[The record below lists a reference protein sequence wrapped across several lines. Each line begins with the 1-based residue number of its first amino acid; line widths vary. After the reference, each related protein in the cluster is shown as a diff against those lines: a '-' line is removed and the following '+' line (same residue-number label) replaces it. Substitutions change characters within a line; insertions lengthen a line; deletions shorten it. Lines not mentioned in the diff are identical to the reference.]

1 MPLTLIFRAA
11 AVAVCLVFA
20 LPAWGDE
27 HEAAPST
34 SAETA
39 DEAQA
44 PDEAAAPAAPGI
56 AEARAL
62 VDAGRFVEALNILG
76 PLISGNAVEANTVFL
91 YGLAAAGAAQLPGM
105 PDDTRENLLNEAIGA
120 FRTMLIEE
128 PRLLRVRLELARAFY
143 LKGEEELA
151 RRHFELV
158 LAADP
163 PEAVVANVR
172 RFLAELQARRR
183 WSYRLG
189 AALAPD
195 SNIGG
200 SSEERTIYIFNLPF
214 ERDVEELTTSGIG
227 VSVWGGAEYHYPLAQ
242 DLRLRAGAEFARRE
256 YEQSH
261 FDQLFVATHLG
272 PRWLIDRSTE
282 LSVLGSARQ
291 RWVGTV
297 PDNRE
302 LGGRFEVGHRVS
314 EHVTVSGQASWHGR
328 RYRTRASLDGPILDA
343 TVRASWVV
351 TPTVR
356 LEFSGGYGQQRPKT
370 LRWRTRTR
378 WLGTGV
384 SVILPLGFNVGLGGE
399 VRWTDYYEGE
409 GLWFPFVEDGSAR
422 EDRTRS
428 LRVSL
433 HNRGFTLFGFS
444 PELVVVNEER
454 ETNAQLHSFQRTRGE
469 LRFVQQF

>member
-1 MPLTLIFRAA
+1 MPLTLICRAA
-11 AVAVCLVFA
+11 AVAVCLAFA

-27 HEAAPST
+27 HEAAPPT

-44 PDEAAAPAAPGI
+44 PDEAAAPAAPGQAAGQAQAQALI
-56 AEARAL
+56 A
-62 VDAGRFVEALNILG
+62 AGRFVEALNILG
-76 PLISGNAVEANTVFL
+76 PLISANAVDANTVFL

-163 PEAVVANVR
+163 PEAVVVNVR
-172 RFLAELQARRR
+172 RFLAELQSRRR

-242 DLRLRAGAEFARRE
+242 DLRLRAGAEFARRGVRAIPFR
-256 YEQSH
+256 SALRR
-261 FDQLFVATHLG
+261 DPSRPPLA
-272 PRWLIDRSTE
+272 DRQKHGAE
-282 LSVLGSARQ
+282 RARQ
-291 RWVGTV
+291 RPPALGRHRARRSRARR
-297 PDNRE
+297 PSRGGAPRE
-302 LGGRFEVGHRVS
+302 RARHGIGAGVLARAPLPHPRLPRRADPRCRGARQLGGHAHRAARVL
-314 EHVTVSGQASWHGR
+314 R
-328 RYRTRASLDGPILDA
+328 RLRAAAPEDAPLPHPHPLAGDRRLGEPAARAS
-343 TVRASWVV
+343 TWASA
-351 TPTVR
+351 
-356 LEFSGGYGQQRPKT
+356 
-370 LRWRTRTR
+370 
-378 WLGTGV
+378 
-384 SVILPLGFNVGLGGE
+384 
-399 VRWTDYYEGE
+399 
-409 GLWFPFVEDGSAR
+409 AR
-422 EDRTRS
+422 
-428 LRVSL
+428 
-433 HNRGFTLFGFS
+433 
-444 PELVVVNEER
+444 
-454 ETNAQLHSFQRTRGE
+454 
-469 LRFVQQF
+469 